1 MNSVERNKRRLR
13 GSTPEIPKRN
23 RGNVF
28 AVQTTAAFRVLPE
41 GACIEGASRISFW
54 YLLAEPPDIFCSQA
68 SDLVVFSPDFH
79 LP

>member
-28 AVQTTAAFRVLPE
+28 AVQTRTAVRVL
-41 GACIEGASRISFW
+41 
-54 YLLAEPPDIFCSQA
+54 EPPDIFCSQA